1 MKSGQEKLQR
11 TNDGIRK
18 ELNAFNAAK
27 EGEKRGTRG
36 KMMNSG
42 ANSTKEGK
50 SERLKKE
57 NEART
62 RKKDDEQQS
71 IIERNIQERA
81 QARNEI
87 MQKTAESSPV
97 IPSDSGE
104 GNTNLINEEPITKEE
119 IRELSPKGILKRL
132 FGIK

>member
-1 MKSGQEKLQR
+1 MSR
-11 TNDGIRK
+11 
-18 ELNAFNAAK
+18 
-27 EGEKRGTRG
+27 
-36 KMMNSG
+36 
-42 ANSTKEGK
+42 
-50 SERLKKE
+50 
-57 NEART
+57 
-62 RKKDDEQQS
+62 
-71 IIERNIQERA
+71 IERNIQERA